1 MRIAMVSEHASPLAV
16 LGGEDAGGQ
25 NVHVD
30 ALARGLA
37 ARGHEVVVHTRRDAP
52 DLPEFVELT
61 PGVIVHHVDAGPA
74 EPVPKDEFGPF
85 LPQFA
90 AELTK
95 QWEKHRPD
103 IIHAHFWMSG
113 VVSLQGADLLDIPC
127 AITYHALGVVK
138 RRHQAEADTS
148 PDTRIPAERQLLK
161 RMSRV
166 IATCSDEVRELS
178 EMGGDESRIDV
189 VPCGVDSTMFRPA
202 PQGESDVV
210 PTARQ
215 ERHRI
220 ITLSRLVPRKGVG
233 EVIEMLEYLDDVELT
248 VAGGPDAARLDQD
261 KEVQRLR
268 SLAEQRGVADRVTFV
283 GAVDREHIPELL
295 AETDLAVVL
304 PWYEPFG
311 IVPLEVMSCGKPLVG
326 SAVGGLLDTVSDGE
340 TGLLVPARQP
350 QSAAAAVR
358 ELLDEPALRARMG
371 RAALAKVEKLY
382 DWSRVCEATEAVYE
396 DMLAEHTGRH
406 MVVGTAR

>member
-1 MRIAMVSEHASPLAV
+1 MVSEHASPLAV

-37 ARGHEVVVHTRRDAP
+37 ARGHEVVVHTRRDDP

-61 PGVIVHHVDAGPA
+61 PGVVVHHVDAGPA
-74 EPVPKDEFGPF
+74 KPVPKDDFGPF

-95 QWEKHRPD
+95 QWQTHRPD

-113 VVSLQGADLLDIPC
+113 VVSLQGADLLDIPS
-127 AITYHALGVVK
+127 AITFHALGVVK
-138 RRHQAEADTS
+138 KRHQAQADTS

-166 IATCSDEVRELS
+166 IATCSDEVRELL

-202 PQGESDVV
+202 AQGESEVL
-210 PTARQ
+210 PTERQ

-220 ITLSRLVPRKGVG
+220 ATLSRLVPRKGVG
-233 EVIEMLEYLDDVELT
+233 EVIEMLKYLDDVELT
-248 VAGGPDAARLDQD
+248 VAGGPDADKLDED
-261 KEVQRLR
+261 KEVIRLR
-268 SLAEQRGVADRVTFV
+268 RLAQDNGVADRVTFV

-311 IVPLEVMSCGKPLVG
+311 IVPLEVMACGKPLVG

-340 TGLLVPARQP
+340 TGLLVPPRQP
-350 QSAAAAVR
+350 RSAATAVR
-358 ELLDEPALRARMG
+358 TLLDDPALRTRMG
-371 RAALAKVEKLY
+371 RAARAKVERLY
-382 DWSRVCEATEAVYE
+382 DWSQVCEATEAVYE
-396 DMLAEHTGRH
+396 DMRAEHTGRH
-406 MVVGTAR
+406 LAVGTAG